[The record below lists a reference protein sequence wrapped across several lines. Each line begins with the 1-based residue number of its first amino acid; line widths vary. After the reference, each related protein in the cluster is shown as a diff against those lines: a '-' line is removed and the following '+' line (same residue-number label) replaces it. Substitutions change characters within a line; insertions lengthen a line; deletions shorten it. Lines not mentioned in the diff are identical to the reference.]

1 MNSLISILS
10 AASDKYGSPY
20 LLGFMEHY
28 NLSGLIDATEEQAAE
43 YIEIVG
49 ISKDGQRGAAECLL
63 SSTKTAT
70 AR

>member
-43 YIEIVG
+43 YI
-49 ISKDGQRGAAECLL
+49 
-63 SSTKTAT
+63 
-70 AR
+70 